1 MDKHDKANEISLL
14 DYLIIIVRHKKM
26 LFGATFLFMVVF
38 YLLIFFFVDE
48 QFKANATIIPSQDN
62 SISGLAGALGG
73 LSDLPFDIGGLN
85 SNPEIGLYN
94 TILYSRSNLE
104 RVIEKFNLWE
114 VYNLDKSVP
123 KEVKRA
129 REALFNSINTEETD
143 DGSYVIVV
151 SMPNPELAADV
162 TNDLVEYLNNKI
174 IELKVKKSRNNRIFL
189 GQRLAEVRSN
199 LKNAEDSLKI
209 FQKQSGMLNPEEQ
222 IRGLISVYSKF
233 EQQLIVKEAQ
243 KEILNELVSENS
255 PQLKSLNLEIDFL
268 EKRIKDL
275 QSEGKTNSIFVPFA
289 SIPQK
294 AVDYYRYYRE
304 VEING
309 TILQFVLPLYEQAKL
324 EEQKEIPVIQ
334 IIDYAIPPEEKYF
347 PPRTLFTLLWGILI
361 FLILFSYILLK
372 ENKNIANSE
381 KLLFI
386 RKNLFKWNI
395 TS

>member
-1 MDKHDKANEISLL
+1 MQDKNKYEFL
-14 DYLIIIVRHKKM
+14 DYLVLFTKRKKF
-26 LFGATFLFMVVF
+26 LIGTTFLFMVLF
-38 YLLIFFFVDE
+38 YLVVYFFVEERFD
-48 QFKANATIIPSQDN
+48 ATATIVPSQDN
-62 SISGLAGALGG
+62 SISGLASTLGG
-73 LSDLPFDIGGLN
+73 ISDLPFDLGGIS

-123 KEVKRA
+123 KDVKRA

-189 GQRLAEVRSN
+189 GERLREVRRN

-222 IRGLISVYSKF
+222 IKGIISVYSQF
-233 EQQLIVKEAQ
+233 EQQLIIKEAQ
-243 KEILNELVSENS
+243 KQILQEILSTNSPKIKSLDSEIEFLGKKINEL
-255 PQLKSLNLEIDFL
+255 K
-268 EKRIKDL
+268 KD
-275 QSEGKTNSIFVPFA
+275 GKNNSIFVPYA
-289 SIPQK
+289 SIPEK
-294 AVDYYRYYRE
+294 AVDYYRYFRE

-334 IIDYAIPPEEKYF
+334 IIDYAIPPEEKSY

-361 FLILFSYILLK
+361 FLVLFSYLLLK

>member
-1 MDKHDKANEISLL
+1 MQDKNKYEFL
-14 DYLIIIVRHKKM
+14 DYLVIFTKRKKF
-26 LFGATFLFMVVF
+26 LIGTTFLFMVLF
-38 YLLIFFFVDE
+38 YLVVYFFVEERFD
-48 QFKANATIIPSQDN
+48 ATGTIVPSQDN
-62 SISGLAGALGG
+62 SISGLASTLGG
-73 LSDLPFDIGGLN
+73 ISDLPFDLGGIS

-143 DGSYVIVV
+143 DGSYIITVG
-151 SMPNPELAADV
+151 MPDPKLASEI
-162 TNDLVEYLNNKI
+162 TNDLIEYLNNKI
-174 IELKVKKSRNNRIFL
+174 IELKIKKSRNNRIFL
-189 GQRLAEVRSN
+189 GERLREVRRN

-222 IRGLISVYSKF
+222 IKGIISVYSQF
-233 EQQLIVKEAQ
+233 EQQLIIKEAQ
-243 KEILNELVSENS
+243 KQILQEILSTNSPKIKSLDSEIEFLGKKINEL
-255 PQLKSLNLEIDFL
+255 K
-268 EKRIKDL
+268 KD
-275 QSEGKTNSIFVPFA
+275 GKNNSIFVPYA
-289 SIPQK
+289 SIPEK
-294 AVDYYRYYRE
+294 AVDYYRYFRE

-334 IIDYAIPPEEKYF
+334 IIDYAIPPEEKSY

-361 FLILFSYILLK
+361 FLVLFSYLLLK

>member
-1 MDKHDKANEISLL
+1 MQDKNKYEFL
-14 DYLIIIVRHKKM
+14 DYLVLFTKRKKF
-26 LFGATFLFMVVF
+26 LIGTTFLFMVLF
-38 YLLIFFFVDE
+38 YLVVYFFVEERFD
-48 QFKANATIIPSQDN
+48 ATATIVPSQDN
-62 SISGLAGALGG
+62 SISGLASTLGG
-73 LSDLPFDIGGLN
+73 ISDLPFDLGGIS

-143 DGSYVIVV
+143 DGSYIITVG
-151 SMPNPELAADV
+151 MPDPKLASEI
-162 TNDLVEYLNNKI
+162 TNDLIEYLNNKI
-174 IELKVKKSRNNRIFL
+174 IELKIKKSRNNRIFL
-189 GQRLAEVRSN
+189 GERLREVRRN

-222 IRGLISVYSKF
+222 IKGIISVYSQF
-233 EQQLIVKEAQ
+233 EQQLIIKEAQ
-243 KEILNELVSENS
+243 KQILQEILSTNSPKIKSLDSEIEFLGKKINEL
-255 PQLKSLNLEIDFL
+255 K
-268 EKRIKDL
+268 KD
-275 QSEGKTNSIFVPFA
+275 GKNNSIFVPYA
-289 SIPQK
+289 SIPEK
-294 AVDYYRYYRE
+294 AVDYYRYFRE

-334 IIDYAIPPEEKYF
+334 IIDYAIPPEEKSY

-361 FLILFSYILLK
+361 FLVLFSYLLLK